1 MHPHHARHRELID
14 DALSCIGQ
22 FDSITVRQLTFWLYG
37 ETNPSTLSC
46 THRLVRTLLAKKL
59 ILRRQGGDGIQRVV
73 LASHGAKKAGTRA
86 GYHVP
91 LLNAHLYAPVV
102 EFLTIMRLQ
111 GFNVFGRGRIR
122 NEAPKYLAADGLVLD
137 TLDDG
142 YAVVQIQNCSEATF
156 EKIWGLKKL
165 LPVRGIGPDH
175 LLKRL
180 KLEPAL
186 TYR

>member
-1 MHPHHARHRELID
+1 MHPNRTRHLELVD
-14 DALSCIGQ
+14 DALTCIGQ
-22 FDSITVRQLTFWLYG
+22 FDSVTTRQLAFWLYG
-37 ETNPSTLSC
+37 ESNLSTLSC

-59 ILRRQGGDGIQRVV
+59 ILRRQGGDGIQRFV
-73 LASHGAKKAGTRA
+73 LAHHGAKKVGIRP

-91 LLNAHLYAPVV
+91 LLNAHLYAPAV

-122 NEAPKYLAADGLVLD
+122 DKASRYLAADGLVLD

-156 EKIWGLKKL
+156 EKIWNLKKL
-165 LPVRGIGPDH
+165 IPVRGIGPEH

-180 KLEPAL
+180 KLEPVL
-186 TYR
+186 THR